1 VSAGVVEG
9 HGLNDSPIASKPDLR
24 TATRRF
30 ENQPRFGHVHR
41 SSGLQLLFILRTRAV
56 FVFPDHAMSDTAT
69 MHIDGASRGNPGPA
83 SYAVVLVRPGLPV
96 VEEADVIGKATNNVA
111 EYTALVQGLE
121 LAAELGVKKLSVFS
135 DSELMV
141 KQMNGEYKVKHPD
154 MLPLYREA
162 KQLLVAFEKFTI
174 THVRRE
180 QNKRADE
187 IGNDALDGRPRKRGQ
202 PLGEPGVSALGVSPA
217 TPTPSV
223 TTTDAN
229 VRADAIAVLLSA
241 AQAWS
246 AQGLKAVPVEAVW
259 EQLWSVLEDGNVLKK
274 KKAK

>member
-1 VSAGVVEG
+1 
-9 HGLNDSPIASKPDLR
+9 
-24 TATRRF
+24 
-30 ENQPRFGHVHR
+30 
-41 SSGLQLLFILRTRAV
+41 
-56 FVFPDHAMSDTAT
+56 MSDTAT

-83 SYAVVLVRPGLPV
+83 SYAVVLARPGEPV

-121 LAAELGVKKLSVFS
+121 LAAELGVKKLAVFS

-154 MLPLYREA
+154 MIPLYQEA
-162 KQLLVAFEKFTI
+162 KQLLAAFEKFTI

-202 PLGEPGVSALGVSPA
+202 PFVESVAERFANSGDRKPA
-217 TPTPSV
+217 APTASV
-223 TTTDAN
+223 TTTDAT
-229 VRADAIAVLLSA
+229 VRADALIILQSA

-246 AQGLKAVPVEAVW
+246 TQGLKAVPVEAVW

-274 KKAK
+274 KKK